1 MGFSWTTM
9 HTQRNQRQALHLV
22 STTWYTG
29 KATQSATLRGNL
41 PLVTN
46 TSAGCSLHTTSG
58 TQKSPQLPPSPLHR
72 DLPQQKRAMV
82 PTKALVDSI
91 FIGLRS
97 SFFFG
102 NRSLGIRYCSVR
114 RRKKTT
120 NKYQSRSRTYI
131 FSDERVI
138 FSIFVWLI
146 EIWRFVV
153 LGYPSKSVRKNKV
166 SQYIP
171 PWNIQGR

>member
-1 MGFSWTTM
+1 M

-171 PWNIQGR
+171 P